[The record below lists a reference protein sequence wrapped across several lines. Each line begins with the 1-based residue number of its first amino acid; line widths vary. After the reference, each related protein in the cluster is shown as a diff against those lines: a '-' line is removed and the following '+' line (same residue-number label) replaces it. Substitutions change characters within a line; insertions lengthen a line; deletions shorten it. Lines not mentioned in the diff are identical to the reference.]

1 MRTPPCGHTRPPAST
16 DLADP
21 ALHGTGDLHHV
32 WRALR
37 RWEPVRWQSV
47 QGRPGFWAVTR
58 YADARTV
65 LTDHARFTST
75 GGVMLNMLG
84 RPEPAQNQQFAAS
97 DPPRHGLIRGPLQR
111 EMTTRAVARHGPAI
125 RSFVREMLRPASGVV
140 DFAELTSALPLA
152 FLGPLMGIPAGDW
165 PTLARWVSMSVAERD
180 PEVMLPAGP
189 SATLDRGHRELFA
202 YLLNLVIEHRRRPR
216 GDLVDLLAAMP
227 LRPGAVVANCYSL
240 LLGGSAAIPHV
251 PRAALAELIRTGGY
265 EHWAR
270 QPERVGRAVEE
281 ALRFTSPAGHFMRL
295 ATRDTTLGGV
305 PVAAG
310 DAVVVWLGSANRDET
325 LFPNAGTLD
334 LDRHPN
340 RHLAFGDGRH
350 YCLGAAV
357 ARLTLRTFFE
367 ELFAT
372 FASFEPAGEVERVR
386 STWLGG
392 IKRMPVVARRR

>member
-1 MRTPPCGHTRPPAST
+1 MRTPPCGHTRPPGST

-21 ALHGTGDLHHV
+21 ALHGTGDPHDV

-37 RWEPVRWQSV
+37 RHEPVRWQPV
-47 QGRPGFWAVTR
+47 EGRPGFWAITR

-65 LTDHARFTST
+65 LADHARFTST
-75 GGVMLNMLG
+75 GGVVLNMLG
-84 RPEPAQNQQFAAS
+84 RPEPAQNQQFSAS

-111 EMTTRAVARHGPAI
+111 EMTTRAVARHAPAI
-125 RSFVREMLRPASGVV
+125 RSFIRQMLHPASGAV

-152 FLGPLMGIPAGDW
+152 ILGPLMGIPAEEW
-165 PTLARWVSMSVAERD
+165 PALARWVSMSVAEHD
-180 PEVMLPAGP
+180 PEVMLPGGP

-202 YLLNLVIEHRRRPR
+202 YLLNLVLEHRRRPR

-251 PRAALAELIRTGGY
+251 PRAALAELIRTGRY
-265 EHWAR
+265 EHWAQR
-270 QPERVGRAVEE
+270 PEQIGRAVEE
-281 ALRFTSPAGHFMRL
+281 ALRFSSPAGHFMRL
-295 ATRDTTLGGV
+295 ATQDTTLGGV

-310 DAVVVWLGSANRDET
+310 DAVVVWLGSANRDER
-325 LFPNAGTLD
+325 LFPHADTLD

-372 FASFEPAGEVERVR
+372 FASFEPDGDVERVR
-386 STWLGG
+386 STWLAG